1 MISTL
6 TGSTEHCDT
15 EGATKYP
22 LGTLG
27 TPNATPRG
35 SGRLPPG
42 QPGVHT

>member
-22 LGTLG
+22 PHTEHTTLQD
-27 TPNATPRG
+27 TLANKRDNLANV
-35 SGRLPPG
+35 
-42 QPGVHT
+42 Q